1 VSDKEKKVTMTV
13 KTIVDLYDLPE
24 RTVWDLIARRDV
36 ESAKVGKRRLV
47 WRESL
52 ERYLQGVTE

>member
-1 VSDKEKKVTMTV
+1 VTDTRVMLRPRDITRDYG
-13 KTIVDLYDLPE
+13 IPE